1 MNSKSEILKYGSIAG
16 LAAGFAMF
24 VPMMILTKGLGV
36 APFQMP
42 PSAAL
47 LVSFDFPPIP
57 GGPILHFL
65 YGVFWAVLFFAYF
78 KQPYTLK
85 QALGLSL
92 LMWILMQ
99 VVMAPLI
106 GWGLFGTGAANLD
119 GTPLAL
125 GSTPKYLLVTVVFHL
140 IYGVVLGLIA
150 KWFNRSQQ
158 TEKASA

>member
-1 MNSKSEILKYGSIAG
+1 MDAKSAILKRGSIAG
-16 LAAGFAMF
+16 LAAGFVMF

-47 LVSFDFPPIP
+47 LFSFDLPPIP

-65 YGVFWAVLFFAYF
+65 YGIFWAVLFFAYF
-78 KQPYTLK
+78 KQPYQLK

-99 VVMAPLI
+99 VVMAPVI
-106 GWGLFGTGAANLD
+106 GWGLFGTGASHLD

-125 GSTPKYLLVTVVFHL
+125 GPTPKYLLVTVVFHL
-140 IYGVVLGLIA
+140 IYGVVLGLVA
-150 KWFNRSQQ
+150 KRFNRNQQ
-158 TEKASA
+158 AEKDAS